1 MGRDRVNTPIER
13 HQVDDPR
20 DYPHPHDLDAR
31 HWHRPPRAHRGSEP
45 GPDRSHLRAHA
56 GARAFGPGRGWFRG
70 MPLPGGLRARR
81 GDVRSAILGLL
92 AEEPMHGYQI
102 ISELERRSDGRWR
115 PSAGSVYPT
124 LQQLE
129 DEGLVRASEKDGRR
143 VFELTDTGRTAAD
156 TASTGR
162 SGAPWAFGGGSDA
175 VQLRD
180 LLHQVMAATLQLSQ
194 VGSAA
199 TTAEARKLLVE
210 TRRGLYRLLAEDDGG
225 SADAPSPEAPPAE

>member
-1 MGRDRVNTPIER
+1 
-13 HQVDDPR
+13 
-20 DYPHPHDLDAR
+20 
-31 HWHRPPRAHRGSEP
+31 
-45 GPDRSHLRAHA
+45 
-56 GARAFGPGRGWFRG
+56 
-70 MPLPGGLRARR
+70 
-81 GDVRSAILGLL
+81 VRTAILGLL

-156 TASTGR
+156 TASTG
-162 SGAPWAFGGGSDA
+162 GGGTPWAFGGGSDA

-194 VGSAA
+194 VGSPA

-225 SADAPSPEAPPAE
+225 SADDAAPTDAPPAP

>member
-1 MGRDRVNTPIER
+1 
-13 HQVDDPR
+13 
-20 DYPHPHDLDAR
+20 
-31 HWHRPPRAHRGSEP
+31 
-45 GPDRSHLRAHA
+45 
-56 GARAFGPGRGWFRG
+56 

-143 VFELTDTGRTAAD
+143 VFELTETGRSAAD
-156 TASTGR
+156 TASTGG
-162 SGAPWAFGGGSDA
+162 SGAPWAFGGSSDA

-194 VGSAA
+194 VGSPAM
-199 TTAEARKLLVE
+199 TAEARKLLVE

-225 SADAPSPEAPPAE
+225 SADAAAATDAPPAS

>member
-1 MGRDRVNTPIER
+1 
-13 HQVDDPR
+13 
-20 DYPHPHDLDAR
+20 
-31 HWHRPPRAHRGSEP
+31 
-45 GPDRSHLRAHA
+45 
-56 GARAFGPGRGWFRG
+56 
-70 MPLPGGLRARR
+70 
-81 GDVRSAILGLL
+81 
-92 AEEPMHGYQI
+92 MHGYQI

-129 DEGLVRASEKDGRR
+129 DEGLVHASEQDGRR
-143 VFELTDTGRTAAD
+143 VFQLTEAGRAAAD
-156 TASTGR
+156 SASRGD

-194 VGSAA
+194 VGSPG

-225 SADAPSPEAPPAE
+225 SPDEVPTTTVPPTS

>member
-1 MGRDRVNTPIER
+1 M
-13 HQVDDPR
+13 DDPR
-20 DYPHPHDLDAR
+20 TYPHPHDLDPR
-31 HWHRPPRAHRGSEP
+31 HWHRPARAHRGGEPGPDPRAHRAGRGG
-45 GPDRSHLRAHA
+45 GPHP
-56 GARAFGPGRGWFRG
+56 FGPGRGWFRG

-129 DEGLVRASEKDGRR
+129 DEGLVHASEKDGRR
-143 VFELTDTGRTAAD
+143 VFELTDAGRTAAD
-156 TASTGR
+156 TASTGG
-162 SGAPWAFGGGSDA
+162 SGTPWAFGGGSDA

-194 VGSAA
+194 VGSPA

-210 TRRGLYRLLAEDDGG
+210 TRRGLYRLLAEDGGG
-225 SADAPSPEAPPAE
+225 SADDAA

>member
-1 MGRDRVNTPIER
+1 
-13 HQVDDPR
+13 
-20 DYPHPHDLDAR
+20 
-31 HWHRPPRAHRGSEP
+31 
-45 GPDRSHLRAHA
+45 
-56 GARAFGPGRGWFRG
+56 

-143 VFELTDTGRTAAD
+143 VFELTEAGRTAAD
-156 TASTGR
+156 TASTG
-162 SGAPWAFGGGSDA
+162 GAGTPWAFGGGSDA

-194 VGSAA
+194 VGSPAM
-199 TTAEARKLLVE
+199 TAEARKLLVE

-225 SADAPSPEAPPAE
+225 SADDAAATDAPPAS